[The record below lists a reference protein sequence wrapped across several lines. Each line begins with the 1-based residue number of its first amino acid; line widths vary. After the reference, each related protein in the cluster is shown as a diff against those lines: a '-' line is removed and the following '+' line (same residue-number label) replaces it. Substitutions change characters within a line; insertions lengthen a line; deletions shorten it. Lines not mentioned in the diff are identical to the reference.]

1 MANGSWTP
9 ENSDSNQARPFH
21 RADQYWSYLSN
32 DNSYWFENMAYLRL
46 KNVTLNYMLPQ
57 TLTKKV
63 GVSRADLFFSGYN
76 LFMLYSAQNKF
87 DAEVADPES
96 LSYHEDLFY
105 WSEGYI
111 LRSYIQ
117 N

>member
-1 MANGSWTP
+1 MSTNGWQMVIGLLKTVIPIRQDLSTVR
-9 ENSDSNQARPFH
+9 S
-21 RADQYWSYLSN
+21 YWSYLSN

-96 LSYHEDLFY
+96 YPTMKTYSIGVKVTF
-105 WSEGYI
+105 
-111 LRSYIQ
+111 
-117 N
+117 